1 MSLIVET
8 SSTESDVSTL
18 SWGAVIA
25 GAVATIALSLL
36 LIALGVGLG
45 MTVVSPWSDQGISAN
60 TAVIAA
66 GVYLIVV
73 AMLSSTVGG
82 YLAGRLRMTWSSV
95 NTHEVYF
102 RDSAHGFLVWA
113 LATVVSVHVLGGATN
128 HFLASASTGALP
140 AAAAGAASATNPA
153 DTYVDWLM
161 RTDPAANPAGA
172 PTATNSPAAGADRA
186 ATRAELTR
194 IITPAIARGGE
205 LSGDD
210 RTYVA
215 KIVAARTGMSQ
226 ADAERR
232 VSDVITQAK
241 KTADDARSAMA
252 KLSLWLVASMLAGA
266 LAASL
271 AAIEG
276 GILRDSRWYEPG
288 WNRRQARLRT
298 NG

>member
-1 MSLIVET
+1 MTLVVET
-8 SSTESDVSTL
+8 SSAAAEEVSTL

-25 GAVATIALSLL
+25 GAVAAAALSLL

-45 MTVVSPWSDQGISAN
+45 LAVVSPWSNQGISSN
-60 TAVIAA
+60 TAIIAA

-82 YLAGRLRMTWSSV
+82 YLAGRLRMAWTGV
-95 NTHEVYF
+95 NANEVYF

-113 LATVVSVHVLGGATN
+113 LATVFSVAVLGSATTQ
-128 HFLASASTGALP
+128 FLSSASTGAIP
-140 AAAAGAASATNPA
+140 AAAAGAATSSAS
-153 DTYVDWLM
+153 DVYVDSLL
-161 RTDPAANPAGA
+161 RTDPSATTAGAANGGDQ
-172 PTATNSPAAGADRA
+172 T
-186 ATRAELTR
+186 ATRAEIGR
-194 IITPAIARGGE
+194 IITPALAKGGD
-205 LSGDD
+205 LSADD

-215 KIVAARTGMSQ
+215 KVIAARTGMSQ

-232 VSDVITQAK
+232 VSEVITKAK
-241 KTADDARSAMA
+241 VAADNARSAVS

-288 WNRRQARLRT
+288 WNRRQARLQPNR
-298 NG
+298 